1 MCEWAH
7 ANTHTHTHRVFAL
20 VYPWKLTE
28 LEVELQK
35 TKSTQQQKNVGE
47 AVDVGAHQMRDL
59 KIFLEN
65 GRVDRRESCSLESL
79 WLTKWL
85 RGLESQRPVCLKS
98 GEEVRS
104 AEDCGRPLLALILS
118 TEHRELGFHPYA
130 PNLILFCKGSEWLAR
145 QKLRCVVGGQP
156 LDHQV

>member
-1 MCEWAH
+1 MCLAFFSSSKLTVSRSKWGIEH
-7 ANTHTHTHRVFAL
+7 ARTCTHTQTHTHTHRVFAL

-79 WLTKWL
+79 
-85 RGLESQRPVCLKS
+85 
-98 GEEVRS
+98 
-104 AEDCGRPLLALILS
+104 
-118 TEHRELGFHPYA
+118 
-130 PNLILFCKGSEWLAR
+130 
-145 QKLRCVVGGQP
+145 
-156 LDHQV
+156 